1 MQFFPY
7 RTYAHKRISERYLIT
22 AGFIAHA
29 FNKMDFII
37 NTEFNLAK
45 VPLAR

>member
-1 MQFFPY
+1 MQFLPH
-7 RTYAHKRISERYLIT
+7 RADAHKRISEGYLIT

-37 NTEFNLAK
+37 NAEFNPAK
-45 VPLAR
+45 VPFTR

>member
-1 MQFFPY
+1 MQFLPH
-7 RTYAHKRISERYLIT
+7 RADAHKRIPKRYIIT

-37 NTEFNLAK
+37 NAEFNPAK
-45 VPLAR
+45 VPSTR